1 VDRAATWATVG
12 LWLGAASLLVV
23 TPGCGGGDEPSGTTT
38 TTTATSGG
46 SAGPRI
52 RWRLAVID
60 PTTGG
65 QPRMSDLGPQGG
77 RVNMQGVDWQCEVSE
92 TQQVRAENGSPMEAR
107 AVRCLHGTSYSAFV
121 VSCNLDM
128 SFAHQSVDAVSLI
141 DGPRQSY
148 ATVGLGCVYEGGEAP
163 HPPHDIGWMLS
174 IRTDGG
180 DIPLQLQPGEAAIPM
195 PDGTGWTCM
204 QEGNTSRSDNG
215 DQSVAVTC
223 ESDQHDVAV
232 RGIAGCFRSGAS
244 RRFQLLDLGVGQ
256 SGTVN
261 AEIRLACTSLP

>member
-1 VDRAATWATVG
+1 MDRTIGAKVG
-12 LWLGAASLLVV
+12 LWLGAASLLLIAA
-23 TPGCGGGDEPSGTTT
+23 GCGGGDDSGGTVTPMAT
-38 TTTATSGG
+38 TSGG
-46 SAGPRI
+46 ASAPSI

-65 QPRMSDLGPQGG
+65 QPRMSDLGPAGG
-77 RVNMQGVDWQCEVSE
+77 RVNLSGVDWQCEVSE
-92 TQQVRAENGSPMEAR
+92 TQQVSAQNGAPMQAR

-141 DGPRQSY
+141 DGPRQAF
-148 ATVGLGCVYEGGEAP
+148 ATIGLGCIYEGGAAP
-163 HPPHDIGWMLS
+163 HPPQDIGWMLS

-180 DIPLQLQPGEAAIPM
+180 AVPLQLQPGEAAIPM
-195 PDGTGWTCM
+195 PQGTGWTCS
-204 QEGNTSRSDNG
+204 QEGNTSPTDNG

-223 ESDQHDVAV
+223 ASDQHDVAV
-232 RGIAGCFRSGAS
+232 RGIAGCFRSGTN

-256 SGTVN
+256 RGTVN
-261 AEIRLACTSLP
+261 AEIRLGCSSLP